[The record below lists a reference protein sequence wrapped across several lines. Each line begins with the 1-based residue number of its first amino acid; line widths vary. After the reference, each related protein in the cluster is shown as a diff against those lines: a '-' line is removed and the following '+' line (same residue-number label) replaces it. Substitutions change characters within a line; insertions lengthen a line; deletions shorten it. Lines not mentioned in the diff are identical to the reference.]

1 MKMKLKLLVSSVL
14 LILATQAVNAVEP
27 VKAAEPVKV
36 VDHTHTIT
44 KDTETLAK
52 IKDLVLGPREKVYN
66 ETFNPR
72 QKEYPNHLGFNDLHI
87 QAIRHLKPDTH
98 DIHDPKLQ
106 VIVHHHCKAYEDS
119 TLLCLMFHSGMKDQ
133 DKPMGFEY
141 IITTAQYNK
150 LPKDEK
156 KYWHYH
162 AVEIPRAH
170 ATFPDLTDE
179 EAAKILPAVNE
190 TYGKVIYFKQP
201 QDDMPLGEPYIMM
214 VQDMPEQ
221 E

>member
-1 MKMKLKLLVSSVL
+1 MKLKLLISTLL
-14 LILATQAVNAVEP
+14 LITASTYVNAEEANDTT
-27 VKAAEPVKV
+27 KAEV
-36 VDHTHTIT
+36 
-44 KDTETLAK
+44 TEKPKTLVTPKA
-52 IKDLVLGPREKVYN
+52 KVYN
-66 ETFNPR
+66 EIFNPR

-98 DIHDPKLQ
+98 DVHDPKLQ
-106 VIVHHHCKAYEDS
+106 TIVHHHCKAYEDS

-141 IITTAQYNK
+141 IITTAQFNK
-150 LPKDEK
+150 LPEGEK

-162 AVEIPRAH
+162 KVEVPRAH
-170 ATFPDLTDE
+170 ATFPDLTAE
-179 EAAKILPAVNE
+179 EAAKILPAINE

-201 QDDMPLGEPYIMM
+201 QDDMPLGEPYIMI

-221 E
+221 D

>member
-1 MKMKLKLLVSSVL
+1 MKLKLLISSFL
-14 LILATQAVNAVEP
+14 LIAATSYVNAEEA
-27 VKAAEPVKV
+27 KETTDAE
-36 VDHTHTIT
+36 TI
-44 KDTETLAK
+44 AK
-52 IKDLVLGPREKVYN
+52 IKDLVTQRTKVYN
-66 ETFNPR
+66 ETMNPR

-98 DIHDPKLQ
+98 DVHDPKLQ
-106 VIVHHHCKAYEDS
+106 TIVHHHCKAYEDS

-141 IITTAQYNK
+141 IITTEQFNK
-150 LPKDEK
+150 LPEEEK

-162 AVEIPRAH
+162 LEEIPRAH
-170 ATFPDLTDE
+170 ATFPDLTAE
-179 EAAKILPAVNE
+179 EAAKLLPVVNE

-201 QDDMPLGEPYIMM
+201 QDEMPLGEPYIMI

-221 E
+221 D

>member
-1 MKMKLKLLVSSVL
+1 MNLKLLISAIL
-14 LILATQAVNAVEP
+14 LITSSNYVNAETP
-27 VKAAEPVKV
+27 ATEIQATPA
-36 VDHTHTIT
+36 
-44 KDTETLAK
+44 ETLDK
-52 IKDLVLGPREKVYN
+52 IKDLVTPRAKVYN
-66 ETFNPR
+66 EVMNPR

-98 DIHDPKLQ
+98 DVNDPKLQ
-106 VIVHHHCKAYEDS
+106 MIVHHHCKAYEDS

-141 IITTAQYNK
+141 IITTAQFNA
-150 LPKDEK
+150 LPESEK

-162 AVEIPRAH
+162 LVEVPRAH
-170 ATFPDLTDE
+170 ATFPDLTAE
-179 EAAKILPAVNE
+179 EGAKLLPAINE

-201 QDDMPLGEPYIMM
+201 QDEMPLGEPYIMI

-221 E
+221 D

>member
-1 MKMKLKLLVSSVL
+1 MKLKLLISSL
-14 LILATQAVNAVEP
+14 LLMTASSYVTAVTPEETQSKVKPAAVEATP
-27 VKAAEPVKV
+27 
-36 VDHTHTIT
+36 
-44 KDTETLAK
+44 TETLNK
-52 IKDLVLGPREKVYN
+52 IKDLVTPRTKVYN

-98 DIHDPKLQ
+98 DVHDPKLQ
-106 VIVHHHCKAYEDS
+106 TIVHHHCKAYEDS

-141 IITTAQYNK
+141 IITTAQFNE
-150 LPKDEK
+150 LPEGEK

-162 AVEIPRAH
+162 KVEVPRAH
-170 ATFPDLTDE
+170 ATFPDLTAE
-179 EAAKILPAVNE
+179 EGAKILPAINE

-201 QDDMPLGEPYIMM
+201 QDNMPLGEPYIMI

-221 E
+221 D